1 MAEPE
6 DAAYLQTQLLP
17 HKLAFDD
24 PSNPSTPARDTS
36 QAESSN
42 LEFFQERTTSFD
54 GRSSCITA
62 RVDTEMQ
69 DCGDKNNGEAPLQ
82 HCDTSN
88 NATIAGFAGPNQT
101 PNVLPTASD
110 SNIEM
115 MNTTDDRLS
124 LDLSFQARLGSISP
138 SLLCSDWDGSPRDH
152 TVFTLPEGTAKTH
165 WLHSY
170 NQLKR
175 LFGGTMKQLE
185 DVITIGDSFLQEDA
199 HTFISNFYRRWSLED
214 PWSRLAIKNPT
225 SRGPLTDKILK
236 SLHCAETMEN
246 DSFVDPVK
254 LRMARVLLHHYF
266 EQMCIKLNKDRSQ
279 CNLSSGRGVAT
290 VAKDAVLET
299 IYGCRMKYF
308 PLKIRRR
315 CERSFK
321 WHTRIGKRWSYV
333 ASHLGTGILLTCSRN
348 LEIHM

>member
-1 MAEPE
+1 ME
-6 DAAYLQTQLLP
+6 
-17 HKLAFDD
+17 
-24 PSNPSTPARDTS
+24 
-36 QAESSN
+36 
-42 LEFFQERTTSFD
+42 
-54 GRSSCITA
+54 
-62 RVDTEMQ
+62 
-69 DCGDKNNGEAPLQ
+69 
-82 HCDTSN
+82 
-88 NATIAGFAGPNQT
+88 
-101 PNVLPTASD
+101 
-110 SNIEM
+110 
-115 MNTTDDRLS
+115 
-124 LDLSFQARLGSISP
+124 
-138 SLLCSDWDGSPRDH
+138 
-152 TVFTLPEGTAKTH
+152 
-165 WLHSY
+165 
-170 NQLKR
+170 
-175 LFGGTMKQLE
+175 QLE
-185 DVITIGDSFLQEDA
+185 DVISIGDSFLQEDA

-225 SRGPLTDKILK
+225 SSGPLTDKILK

-246 DSFVDPVK
+246 DSVVDPVK

-266 EQMCIKLNKDRSQ
+266 EQMCIELNKDQSQ

-299 IYGCRMKYF
+299 IYGCRMKTL